1 MQPHDVRDILRRVQ
15 ELEDKQRETDAILS
29 GERGD
34 LGLMQKTVVMW
45 RLWIVLICG
54 IAGAVGV
61 NWSNILK
68 HLLSP

>member
-1 MQPHDVRDILRRVQ
+1 MPPHDVRDILRRVQ
-15 ELEDKQRETDAILS
+15 ELEEKQRETDAILG

-34 LGLMQKTVVMW
+34 LGLMQKTGVMW

-68 HLLSP
+68 QLFKP